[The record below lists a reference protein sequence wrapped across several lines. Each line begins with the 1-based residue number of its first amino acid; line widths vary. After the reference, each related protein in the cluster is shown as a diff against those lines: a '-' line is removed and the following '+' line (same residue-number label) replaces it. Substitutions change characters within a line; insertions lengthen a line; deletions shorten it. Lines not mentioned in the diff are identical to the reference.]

1 VAACGGAAGQRTQ
14 DGAAVCTSVC
24 LSVCLVVSWCVH
36 AAAVYPARQHRGATH
51 VRVRCE
57 QVLRMLQE
65 GFGYHI
71 RLIDS
76 MVRVWVWRR
85 LVG

>member
-1 VAACGGAAGQRTQ
+1 VWWRSGPAHAGRRGG
-14 DGAAVCTSVC
+14 VHVC
-24 LSVCLVVSWCVH
+24 LSVCLFVSWCVH
-36 AAAVYPARQHRGATH
+36 AAAVYSAIQHRSAKH